1 MVELEAKR
9 CDHCIGLKRS
19 LHRREHAIAAVKCY
33 CSIREG
39 ASVAPEV
46 RSRFLPNEAIVC
58 VSNYRSYE
66 QFESG
71 ACAAIEKECDRLESG
86 VRSAEESCLTVVLH
100 GEIQTAFL
108 PCSVY

>member
-1 MVELEAKR
+1 MALRPEAFALSKR
-9 CDHCIGLKRS
+9 GCERCREVLL
-19 LHRREHAIAAVKCY
+19 LHQRGCERC
-33 CSIREG
+33 R
-39 ASVAPEV
+39 EV
-46 RSRFLPNEAIVC
+46 RSRFFPNEAIVC

-66 QFESG
+66 LFESG

-86 VRSAEESCLTVVLH
+86 ERSAEESCLTVVLH